1 MRRCSTFAV
10 ILFCGLAFCGGLPA
24 QAQSDDYKVQI
35 TPYLFASSVDG
46 EITEQGRTAH
56 VNASFSDI
64 IDHLDMAAM
73 VYFDARFGRWRALID
88 NMYIKVSDEK
98 STPLPI
104 FSSVR
109 VASKLW
115 IADPEGGYAV
125 VRGEGRELDV
135 TAGVRVWTMKNDL
148 TLFRQNVAVDRGGGS
163 RSVVDPIVGLRFTSD
178 LPHKAFLFAKGDV
191 GGFDAGATLDWQA
204 FGGVGFKVHEKLAL
218 SLGYR
223 YLSIENE
230 PRDSV
235 YDIVLK
241 GVIVGLGIRF

>member
-1 MRRCSTFAV
+1 LKAV
-10 ILFCGLAFCGGLPA
+10 ILLCGLAYCQGLPA

-46 EITEQGRTAH
+46 TIVEQGRTAN

-64 IDHLDMAAM
+64 VDHLDMAAM
-73 VYFDARFGRWRALID
+73 VYFDARFAGRWRALID
-88 NMYIKVSDEK
+88 NMYIKVSNER
-98 STPLPI
+98 STPLPV
-104 FSSVR
+104 FSSVT

-125 VRGEGRELDV
+125 IQGEGKELDV
-135 TAGVRVWTMKNDL
+135 VAGVRIWTMKNDL
-148 TLFRQNVAVDRGGGS
+148 TLFSQNLAVDRGHGS
-163 RSVVDPIVGLRFTSD
+163 RSVFDPVVGLRFTSD

-204 FGGVGFKVHEKLAL
+204 FGGVGFKVHDKIAL
-218 SLGYR
+218 SVGYR
-223 YLSIENE
+223 YLSIQNE
-230 PRDSV
+230 PRDSS

-241 GVIVGLGIRF
+241 GVIVGLGFRF